1 MQARAILRSGEVIHI
16 ALFSI
21 HPPRGKELARRSLDL
36 AMNNLQE
43 LMISNLRQGDVV
55 TRCSVSQLI
64 VMLPQAN
71 YENSCMVCR
80 RVVGA
85 FTRKYPH
92 SPADIQFI
100 VQPLGRNTF
109 DL

>member
-1 MQARAILRSGEVIHI
+1 MRSGEVIHI
-16 ALFSI
+16 ALLSL
-21 HPPRGKELARRSLDL
+21 HGRDDKTLSRRSLDC
-36 AMNNLQE
+36 AMDNLQAVT
-43 LMISNLRQGDVV
+43 MRNLRLGDVV
-55 TRCSVSQLI
+55 SRCTLSQLI

-80 RVVGA
+80 RVIGA

-92 SPADIQFI
+92 SPANIQFI
-100 VQPLGRNTF
+100 VQPLGQNAL